1 MGSLGYGFVMYES
14 AESAAKALGKTQGLQ
29 LKGKPL
35 KTSMWLPKGQRD
47 AMKKAKQTQAAPAGG
62 VGMAFGGAMSN
73 PAFFAGIPHVMVPAQ
88 QHGNQYM
95 TANWNAQL
103 MWQQQQ
109 QPVVRPAQPTFSLEQ
124 VLAMDPSTQ
133 QEKLGTALH
142 AEFHAVYP
150 EMAGKLTGVL
160 LHNKSI
166 EQ

>member
-1 MGSLGYGFVMYES
+1 MG
-14 AESAAKALGKTQGLQ
+14 
-29 LKGKPL
+29 
-35 KTSMWLPKGQRD
+35 
-47 AMKKAKQTQAAPAGG
+47 QTQAAPAGG

-73 PAFFAGIPHVMVPAQ
+73 PAFFAGIPHGMVPAQ

-103 MWQQQQ
+103 MWQQQQQPAQMQQMAVQQQ

-142 AEFHAVYP
+142 AKFHAVYP

-166 EQ
+166 EQLVAILNDEALFNDNMQKLHRKLSGQ

>member
-1 MGSLGYGFVMYES
+1 MG
-14 AESAAKALGKTQGLQ
+14 
-29 LKGKPL
+29 
-35 KTSMWLPKGQRD
+35 
-47 AMKKAKQTQAAPAGG
+47 QTQAAPAGG

-73 PAFFAGIPHVMVPAQ
+73 PAFFAGIPHGMVPAQ

-109 QPVVRPAQPTFSLEQ
+109 QLAQMQQRGGAMAGYPAQMQ
-124 VLAMDPSTQ
+124 QMAVQ

-142 AEFHAVYP
+142 AKFHAVYP

-166 EQ
+166 EQLVAILNDEALFNDNMQKLHRKLSGQ